1 MDTQGDIRVLYRQT
15 YREESH
21 IKERSFDIKALRGL
35 SERQAAD
42 RLREEG
48 YNELPSAK
56 RRGIAVIAFEI
67 VRQPIFLLLAAA
79 GLIYLM
85 LGDRGEALML
95 LGFVAVVIGITLYQ
109 ERKTERA
116 LESLRDLSSPRA
128 RVIREGLQ
136 KRIAGRE
143 VVRDDL
149 LVLSEGDRVPADAV
163 LLSAHDLRADE
174 SLLTGESIPVRKVAW
189 DGVMEMSR
197 PGGDDLPFVYSG
209 TLLVQGQGIARVRA
223 IGVRTEIGKIGKKLE
238 AVEPEET
245 PLQKETGR
253 LVRNLAFV
261 GLSLC
266 GLVVVLYGLTK
277 GNWLNGFLAGITLA
291 MALLPEEF
299 PVVLTVFLAIGAWR
313 IAQSRVLTRRVTAV
327 EALGAAT
334 VLCVDKTGTLTQNRM
349 TVRRIFSK
357 GELCEIVESPG
368 PLPETFHEILEFS
381 ILASEID
388 PMDPMEMAFREL
400 GDHSLARTGHLH
412 RDWAL
417 VQEYS
422 LTSEL
427 LALSHVWKAPGR
439 DEYIIAAKG
448 SPEAIA
454 DLCHFDP
461 AQREAL
467 SRQVG
472 PMADDGLRV
481 LGVAKAYFKG
491 TVWPGR
497 QHDFEF
503 SFLGLI
509 GLADPI
515 RPSVPSAVKECHTAG
530 IRVIMITGD
539 YPGTAR
545 AIARQI
551 ALEANDGIITG
562 DELERM
568 GESELRERIKTVNVF
583 ARVLPEQKLRLV
595 EAFKANGEV
604 VAMTGD
610 GVNDAP
616 ALKSAHI
623 GIAMG
628 GRGTDVAREASA
640 LVLLE
645 DDFGSIVQAVKLGR
659 RIFDNLQKA
668 MAYILAIH
676 VPIAGLSLIPLM
688 AGWPLV
694 FFPVHIMF
702 LELIIDPACSIVFE
716 ATPEEADLMSR
727 PPRNPAGPLFGRRI
741 VGLSLLQGVIVL
753 LITLAVYGV
762 ALYRGQGEWEARA
775 LTFTTLVIANL
786 GLIFTNRSWSRTI
799 PETLRSPNPALWW
812 VVWGALVFLGLVLY
826 LPFLRDRFNF
836 GSLHPIDLAIGL
848 AAGASGILWFEM
860 LKLLNGWRK
869 RMRD

>member
-1 MDTQGDIRVLYRQT
+1 MPDQEPLLDIN
-15 YREESH
+15 
-21 IKERSFDIKALRGL
+21 ALRGL
-35 SERQAAD
+35 SEKEAAD

-48 YNELPSAK
+48 YNELPSTK
-56 RRGIAVIAFEI
+56 RRDIAVIAFEI

-79 GLIYLM
+79 GLIYLT
-85 LGDRGEALML
+85 LGDRNEALML
-95 LGFVAVVIGITLYQ
+95 LAFVVVVIGITLYQ
-109 ERKTERA
+109 EQKTERA
-116 LESLRDLSSPRA
+116 LDALRDLSSPRA
-128 RVIREGLQ
+128 LVVRDGLRR
-136 KRIAGRE
+136 RIAGRE
-143 VVRDDL
+143 VARDDL

-163 LLSAHDLRADE
+163 LLSANDLLADE
-174 SLLTGESIPVRKVAW
+174 SLLTGESVPVRKVAW
-189 DGVMEMSR
+189 DGVMEMPR

-209 TLLVQGQGIARVRA
+209 TLLARGQGIARVRA
-223 IGVRTEIGKIGKKLE
+223 TGARSEIGKIGKALE
-238 AVEPEET
+238 RVETEET
-245 PLQKETGR
+245 PLEKETGR
-253 LVRNLAFV
+253 LVRNLAFI

-266 GLVVVLYGLTK
+266 GLAVVLYGLTR
-277 GNWLNGFLAGITLA
+277 GNWLNGLLAGITLA

-313 IAQSRVLTRRVTAV
+313 ISRHRVLTRRVTTV
-327 EALGAAT
+327 ETLGAAT

-349 TVRRIFSK
+349 TVRRIYSDGGLFEV
-357 GELCEIVESPG
+357 GETRNR
-368 PLPETFHEILEFS
+368 LPESFHEVLEFS
-381 ILASEID
+381 LLASEPD
-388 PMDPMEMAFREL
+388 PSDPTEKAFREL
-400 GDHSLARTGHLH
+400 GDRSLLRTGHFH
-412 RDWAL
+412 PDWAL
-417 VQEYS
+417 VREYS

-439 DEYIIAAKG
+439 DEYVIASKG

-461 AQREAL
+461 ARREELA
-467 SRQVG
+467 RQVG
-472 PMADDGLRV
+472 SMADDGLRV
-481 LGVAKAYFKG
+481 LGVARAAYKG
-491 TVWPGR
+491 TEWPGH

-503 SFLGLI
+503 VFLGLI

-515 RPSVPSAVKECHTAG
+515 RPSVPAAVKECYTAG

-545 AIARQI
+545 AVARQI
-551 ALEANDGIITG
+551 GLESVDGIITG
-562 DELERM
+562 DRLERM
-568 GESELRERIKTVNVF
+568 DEPELRERIKTVNIF
-583 ARVLPEQKLRLV
+583 ARILPEQKLRLV
-595 EAFKANGEV
+595 EAFKANGGV

-623 GIAMG
+623 GVAMG

-640 LVLLE
+640 LVVLD

-676 VPIAGLSLIPLM
+676 VPIAGLSLIPLT

-716 ATPEEADLMSR
+716 ATPEEADLMTR
-727 PPRNPAGPLFGRRI
+727 PPRNPKRPLFGGRI

-753 LITLAVYGV
+753 LITLAVYGI

-786 GLIFTNRSWSRTI
+786 GLIFTNRSWTRTI

-812 VVWGALVFLGLVLY
+812 VVGGASVFLILVLY
-826 LPFLRDRFNF
+826 IPFLRGLFHF
-836 GSLHPIDLAIGL
+836 APLHPIDVLIGL
-848 AAGASGILWFEM
+848 AAGASGILWFEI
-860 LKLLNGWRK
+860 LKLFNGK
-869 RMRD
+869 RRRAKN

>member
-1 MDTQGDIRVLYRQT
+1 M
-15 YREESH
+15 
-21 IKERSFDIKALRGL
+21 
-35 SERQAAD
+35 
-42 RLREEG
+42 EEG
-48 YNELPSAK
+48 YNELPTGQ

-79 GLIYLM
+79 GLIYMM

-95 LGFVAVVIGITLYQ
+95 LAFVVVVIGITLYQ

-116 LESLRDLSSPRA
+116 LEALRDLSSPRA

-136 KRIAGRE
+136 RRIAGRE

-163 LLSAHDLRADE
+163 LLSANDLSADE
-174 SLLTGESIPVRKVAW
+174 SLLTGESVPVRKTSW
-189 DGVMEMSR
+189 DGVMEMAR

-209 TLLVQGQGIARVRA
+209 TLLVQGQGVARVRSV
-223 IGVRTEIGKIGKKLE
+223 GVRTEIGKIGKKLE
-238 AVEPEET
+238 EVEPEET

-291 MALLPEEF
+291 MALLPEEI

-327 EALGAAT
+327 EGLGAAS

-349 TVRRIFSK
+349 TVQRLYSK
-357 GELCEIVESPG
+357 GELRDIGESPG
-368 PLPETFHEILEFS
+368 PLPETFHEVLEFA
-381 ILASEID
+381 ILASEIE
-388 PMDPMEMAFREL
+388 PMDPMEIAFRDL
-400 GDHSLARTGHLH
+400 GDRALTRIEHLH

-417 VQEYS
+417 VYEYS
-422 LTSEL
+422 LTSKL
-427 LALSHVWKAPGR
+427 LALSHVWKAPGL
-439 DEYIIAAKG
+439 DEHVVASKG

-454 DLCHFDP
+454 DLCRFDP
-461 AQREAL
+461 ARKEEL
-467 SRQVG
+467 SRRVG
-472 PMADDGLRV
+472 AMADDGLRV

-491 TVWPGR
+491 TAWPR
-497 QHDFEF
+497 HQHDFGF
-503 SFLGLI
+503 AFLGLI

-515 RPSVPSAVKECHTAG
+515 RPSVPAAVKECHTAG

-545 AIARQI
+545 AVARQVGL
-551 ALEANDGIITG
+551 AAGGGMITG

-568 GESELRERIKTVNVF
+568 GEPELRARIKTVNLF

-595 EAFKANGEV
+595 EAFKATGEV

-668 MAYILAIH
+668 MAYTLAIH
-676 VPIAGLSLIPLM
+676 VPIAGLSLVPLM
-688 AGWPLV
+688 VGWPLV

-702 LELIIDPACSIVFE
+702 LELIIDPACSVVFE
-716 ATPEEADLMSR
+716 ATPEEADVMTR
-727 PPRNPAGPLFGRRI
+727 PPRNPDGPLFGGRI
-741 VGLSLLQGVIVL
+741 VGLSLMQGVIVL

-762 ALYRGQGEWEARA
+762 ALHGGQGEWEARA

-812 VVWGALVFLGLVLY
+812 VVGGAVVFLGLVLY
-826 LPFLRDRFNF
+826 LPFLRDRFDF
-836 GSLHPIDLAIGL
+836 GSLAPIDLVIGL
-848 AAGASGILWFEM
+848 TAGASSILWFEG
-860 LKLLNGWRK
+860 LKLFNGWRK
-869 RMRD
+869 RVKD

>member
-1 MDTQGDIRVLYRQT
+1 MPDQDPLLEVNT
-15 YREESH
+15 
-21 IKERSFDIKALRGL
+21 LRGL
-35 SERQAAD
+35 SEEEAAD

-48 YNELPSAK
+48 YNELPSTK
-56 RRGIAVIAFEI
+56 PRGLAVIAFEI

-79 GLIYLM
+79 GAIYLM

-95 LGFVAVVIGITLYQ
+95 LGFVFVVIGITLYQ

-116 LESLRDLSSPRA
+116 LEALRDLSSPRA
-128 RVIREGLQ
+128 LVIRDGLRR
-136 KRIAGRE
+136 RIAGRE

-163 LLSAHDLRADE
+163 ILSANDLSADE
-174 SLLTGESIPVRKVAW
+174 SLLTGESVPVRKTVW
-189 DGVMEMSR
+189 DGVMELTR

-209 TLLVQGQGIARVRA
+209 TLLVQGQGIARARA
-223 IGVRTEIGKIGKKLE
+223 TGVRTEIGKIGTALE
-238 AVEPEET
+238 KVEVEAT

-253 LVRNLAFV
+253 LVRNLAFI

-266 GLVVVLYGLTK
+266 GVVVILYGLTR

-313 IAQSRVLTRRVTAV
+313 IAQHSVLTRRVTAV
-327 EALGAAT
+327 ETLGAAT

-357 GELCEIVESPG
+357 GEVFEIGESRG
-368 PLPETFHEILEFS
+368 PLPEHVHEVLEFA

-388 PMDPMEMAFREL
+388 PFDPMEKAFREL
-400 GDHSLARTGHLH
+400 GDRSLVGTEHLH
-412 RDWAL
+412 RDWSLA
-417 VQEYS
+417 QEYS
-422 LTSEL
+422 LTSKL
-427 LALSHVWKAPGR
+427 LALSHVWKPPGR
-439 DEYIIAAKG
+439 DGYMVAAKG

-461 AQREAL
+461 TAKEAL
-467 SRQVG
+467 VGQVG
-472 PMADDGLRV
+472 SMADDGLRV
-481 LGVAKAYFKG
+481 LGVARADFKG
-491 TVWPGR
+491 TDWPKQ

-503 SFLGLI
+503 AFLGLI
-509 GLADPI
+509 GLSDPV
-515 RPSVPSAVKECHTAG
+515 RPSVPEALRECDTAG
-530 IRVIMITGD
+530 IRVAMITGD

-545 AIARQI
+545 AVARQI
-551 ALEANDGIITG
+551 GLGPIEANITG
-562 DELERM
+562 DQLERM
-568 GESELRERIKTVNVF
+568 GDSELRERIKTVNIF
-583 ARVLPEQKLRLV
+583 ARILPEQKLRLV
-595 EAFKANGEV
+595 EAFKADGEV

-645 DDFGSIVQAVKLGR
+645 DDFASIVQAVKLGR

-676 VPIAGLSLIPLM
+676 VPIAGMSLIPLM
-688 AGWPLV
+688 TGWPLV

-716 ATPEEADLMSR
+716 ATPEEADLMTR
-727 PPRNPAGPLFGRRI
+727 PPRDPKRPLFGVRI
-741 VGLSLLQGVIVL
+741 VGLSLLQGIIVL
-753 LITLAVYGV
+753 LIILAVYGV
-762 ALYRGQGEWEARA
+762 ALYRGQGESTARA
-775 LTFTTLVIANL
+775 LVFTALVIANL

-799 PETLRSPNPALWW
+799 LEMLRRPSPALWW
-812 VVWGALVFLGLVLY
+812 VVGGALAFLGLVFY
-826 LPFLRDRFNF
+826 IPFLRNLFHF
-836 GSLHPIDLAIGL
+836 APLHPMEVAVAV
-848 AAGASGILWFEM
+848 AAGASGILWFEG
-860 LKLLNGWRK
+860 LKLFNGWRRRVK
-869 RMRD
+869 N

>member
-1 MDTQGDIRVLYRQT
+1 MTVIQEDPL
-15 YREESH
+15 
-21 IKERSFDIKALRGL
+21 DIKALRGL
-35 SERQAAD
+35 SDKEAAD

-48 YNELPSAK
+48 YNELPSTK
-56 RRGIAVIAFEI
+56 RRGVAVIAFEI
-67 VRQPIFLLLAAA
+67 VRQPIFILLAAA
-79 GLIYLM
+79 GLIYLL

-95 LGFVAVVIGITLYQ
+95 LAFVGVVIGITLYQ

-116 LESLRDLSSPRA
+116 LEALRDLSSPRA
-128 RVIREGLQ
+128 LVVRDGSRR
-136 KRIAGRE
+136 RIAGRE
-143 VVRDDL
+143 VVRGDL

-174 SLLTGESIPVRKVAW
+174 SLLTGESVPVRKTAW
-189 DGVMEMSR
+189 DGVMEMPR

-209 TLLVQGQGIARVRA
+209 TLLVQGQGVARVRA
-223 IGVRTEIGKIGKKLE
+223 TGARSEIGKIGKALE
-238 AVEPEET
+238 NVETEET
-245 PLQKETGR
+245 PLKKETAR
-253 LVRNLAFV
+253 WVRNLAFI

-266 GLVVVLYGLTK
+266 VFVIILYGVTK
-277 GNWLNGFLAGITLA
+277 GNWLNGLLAGITLA

-299 PVVLTVFLAIGAWR
+299 PVVLAVFLAIGAWR
-313 IAQSRVLTRRVTAV
+313 ISRHRVLTRRVSTV
-327 EALGAAT
+327 ETLGAVT

-349 TVRRIFSK
+349 AVRRIFSK
-357 GELCEIVESPG
+357 GETGEVGEPEGL
-368 PLPETFHEILEFS
+368 LPETFHEVLEFS
-381 ILASEID
+381 LLASE
-388 PMDPMEMAFREL
+388 PESSDPMEKALREL
-400 GDHSLARTGHLH
+400 GDRSLARTGRLH

-417 VQEYS
+417 VREYS

-439 DEYIIAAKG
+439 DEYVIAAKG

-461 AQREAL
+461 GRREEL
-467 SRQVG
+467 SRRVG
-472 PMADDGLRV
+472 AMADDGLRV
-481 LGVAKAYFKG
+481 LGVAKASFEG
-491 TVWPGR
+491 SDWPKQ
-497 QHDFEF
+497 QHDFEYT
-503 SFLGLI
+503 FLGLV
-509 GLADPI
+509 GLSDPI
-515 RPSVPSAVKECHTAG
+515 RPSVPDALRECLTAG
-530 IRVIMITGD
+530 IRVVMITGD

-551 ALEANDGIITG
+551 GLESIDGILTG

-568 GESELRERIKTVNVF
+568 GPPELRERIKTVNVF
-583 ARVLPEQKLRLV
+583 ARILPEQKLRLV
-595 EAFKANGEV
+595 EGFKANGEV

-640 LVLLE
+640 LVLLD

-659 RIFDNLQKA
+659 RIFDNLRKA
-668 MAYILAIH
+668 TAYILAIH
-676 VPIAGLSLIPLM
+676 VPIAGLSLLPLM

-716 ATPEEADLMSR
+716 ATPEEADLMTR
-727 PPRNPAGPLFGRRI
+727 PPRDPAEPLFGGRV

-753 LITLAVYGV
+753 LITLAVYG
-762 ALYRGQGEWEARA
+762 ASLNRGQSEPDARA
-775 LTFTTLVIANL
+775 LVFTTLVIANL

-799 PETLRSPNPALWW
+799 PETLRAPSPALWW
-812 VVWGALVFLGLVLY
+812 VVGGALVFLGLVFY
-826 LPFLRDRFNF
+826 IPFLRGLFHF
-836 GSLHPIDLAIGL
+836 APLHPVDAAIGL
-848 AAGASGILWFEM
+848 AAGASGVLWFEA
-860 LKLLNGWRK
+860 LKLFNGRRRRSK
-869 RMRD
+869 N

>member
-1 MDTQGDIRVLYRQT
+1 M
-15 YREESH
+15 
-21 IKERSFDIKALRGL
+21 
-35 SERQAAD
+35 
-42 RLREEG
+42 EEG
-48 YNELPSAK
+48 YNELPTGQ

-79 GLIYLM
+79 GLIYMM

-95 LGFVAVVIGITLYQ
+95 LAFVVVVIGITLYQ

-116 LESLRDLSSPRA
+116 LEALRDLSSPRA

-136 KRIAGRE
+136 RRIAGRE

-163 LLSAHDLRADE
+163 LLSANDLSADE
-174 SLLTGESIPVRKVAW
+174 SLLTGESVPVRKTSW
-189 DGVMEMSR
+189 DGVMEMAR

-209 TLLVQGQGIARVRA
+209 TLLVQGQGVARVRSV
-223 IGVRTEIGKIGKKLE
+223 GVRTEIGKIGKKLE
-238 AVEPEET
+238 EVEPEET

-291 MALLPEEF
+291 MALLPEEI

-327 EALGAAT
+327 EGLGAAS

-349 TVRRIFSK
+349 TVQRLYSK
-357 GELCEIVESPG
+357 GELRDIGESPG
-368 PLPETFHEILEFS
+368 PLPETFHEVLEFA

-388 PMDPMEMAFREL
+388 PMDPMEIAFRDL
-400 GDHSLARTGHLH
+400 GDRALTRIEHLH

-417 VQEYS
+417 VYEYS
-422 LTSEL
+422 LTSKL
-427 LALSHVWKAPGR
+427 LALSHVWKAPGL
-439 DEYIIAAKG
+439 DEHVVASKG

-454 DLCHFDP
+454 DLCRFDP
-461 AQREAL
+461 AWKEEL
-467 SRQVG
+467 SRRVG
-472 PMADDGLRV
+472 AMADDGLRV

-491 TVWPGR
+491 TAWPR
-497 QHDFEF
+497 HQHDFGF
-503 SFLGLI
+503 AFLGLI

-515 RPSVPSAVKECHTAG
+515 RPSVPAAVKECHTAG

-545 AIARQI
+545 AVARQVGL
-551 ALEANDGIITG
+551 AAGGGMITG

-568 GESELRERIKTVNVF
+568 GEPELRARIKTVNLF

-595 EAFKANGEV
+595 EAFKATGEV

-668 MAYILAIH
+668 MAYTLAVH
-676 VPIAGLSLIPLM
+676 VPIAGLSLVPLM
-688 AGWPLV
+688 VGWPLV

-702 LELIIDPACSIVFE
+702 LELIIDPACSVVFE
-716 ATPEEADLMSR
+716 ATPEEADVMTR
-727 PPRNPAGPLFGRRI
+727 PPRNPDGPLFGGRI
-741 VGLSLLQGVIVL
+741 VGLSLMQGVIVL

-762 ALYRGQGEWEARA
+762 ALYHGKGEWEARA

-812 VVWGALVFLGLVLY
+812 VVGGAVVFLGLVLY
-826 LPFLRDRFNF
+826 LPFLRDRFDF
-836 GSLHPIDLAIGL
+836 GSLAPIDLAIGL
-848 AAGASGILWFEM
+848 TAGASSILWFEG
-860 LKLLNGWRK
+860 LKLFNGWRK
-869 RMRD
+869 RVKD